1 MNETNQPGSEQPGNQ
16 AAHQVTRGDG
26 PGNLFVR
33 RRLKLPHRLQRVL
46 GVGGLFS
53 VAYGNVG
60 SSIYYALGVV
70 SMSALGLT
78 PPVLMLSGV
87 LFLFTALTYAEGAT
101 AIPESG
107 GSGAFAR
114 RAFNDWVS
122 FITSWVLMIDYIVT
136 IAISAFTAANYM
148 GFFFPVLKTW
158 PTNSIVGIVIV
169 AVLAFINLVGVK
181 ESSRLNIFLV
191 IVDII
196 TQVMIAVLG
205 LLIIISIPTLI
216 SNVRWGVAPTF
227 DQLLFGISISM
238 VAYTGIETVAN
249 LGSETRDPV
258 KSIPRAVM
266 LVFATV
272 IMLYALLSMTALSA
286 YPIYQAPNG
295 EWVTDLTQK
304 FLEDPIMGIA
314 YAMPGYIPVFLGF
327 WVALLASTILVIATN
342 AGMLGASRLAYFM
355 GQRQQLPGFFSNLS
369 KRSHVP
375 KNSILLFSAIAV
387 ILVITG
393 KVELLADLY
402 AFGAV
407 LAYTLAHAS
416 IIALRIKEPDLPRP
430 FKIPLNI
437 TIGGRQI
444 PLTAVLGGLATAV
457 TWLIVVYTHS
467 YGRIVGFAWI
477 AIGLLIF
484 YLYRRYKNK
493 RKLLSENGTAADSAS
508 TPHD

>member
-1 MNETNQPGSEQPGNQ
+1 MSGIDKAGNNLPGAQ
-16 AAHQVTRGDG
+16 AQDQMTRGDR
-26 PGNLFVR
+26 PGDFFVHR
-33 RRLKLPHRLQRVL
+33 KLKLPRRLQRVL

-53 VAYGNVG
+53 AAYGNVG

-78 PPVLMLSGV
+78 PPVLMLSGI

-122 FITSWVLMIDYIVT
+122 FLTSWVLMIDYIVT
-136 IAISAFTAANYM
+136 IAISAFTAANYI
-148 GFFFPVLKTW
+148 GFFFPVFKTW
-158 PTNSIVGIVIV
+158 PTNSIVGVIIV
-169 AVLAFINLVGVK
+169 AALALVNMVGVR
-181 ESSRLNIFLV
+181 ESARLNIFLV
-191 IVDII
+191 IVDIG
-196 TQVMIAVLG
+196 TQVLVAVLG
-205 LLIIISIPTLI
+205 AFLIISLPTLI
-216 SNVRWGVAPTF
+216 NNIHWGEAPTM

-249 LGSETRDPV
+249 LGSEAKDPV

-272 IMLYALLSMTALSA
+272 IILYAFLSMTALSA
-286 YPIYQAPNG
+286 YPVYQTLDG
-295 EWVTDLTQK
+295 QWVTDLTQK

-327 WVALLASTILVIATN
+327 WVAMLAATILIIATN

-355 GQRQQLPGFFSNLS
+355 GQRQQLPSFFSKLG
-369 KRSHVP
+369 KKSHVP
-375 KNSILLFSAIAV
+375 MNSILIFSAIA
-387 ILVITG
+387 IALIGTG
-393 KVELLADLY
+393 RVELLADLY

-437 TIGGRQI
+437 TIRGRQI
-444 PLTAVLGGLATAV
+444 PLTAILGGVATAV
-457 TWLIVVYTHS
+457 TWLIVVYTHVV
-467 YGRIVGFAWI
+467 GRIVGFLWI
-477 AIGLLIF
+477 GVGLLIF
-484 YLYRRYKNK
+484 FLYRRYKNK
-493 RKLLSENGTAADSAS
+493 QRSAS
-508 TPHD
+508 TGT